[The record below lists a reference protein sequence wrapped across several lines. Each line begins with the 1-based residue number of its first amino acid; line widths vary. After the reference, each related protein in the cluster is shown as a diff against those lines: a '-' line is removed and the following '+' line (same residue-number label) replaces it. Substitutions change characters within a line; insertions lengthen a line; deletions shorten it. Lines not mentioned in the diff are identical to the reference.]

1 MNIEDSSLAI
11 FQPPSEEKLIN
22 SRKWVTYQPKNVVN
36 ATSNIEFEI
45 PNNSG
50 EYIDL
55 SKCMINLKYS
65 IVNLDGSMFE
75 SPYNLADPGNPADW
89 EYDDRVPVNLFLQ
102 SAFKKV
108 DLKVGNVN
116 VSSEVGNAYD
126 YKAILDKLIFQ
137 AHSTQYANDKAN
149 VRQNALP
156 GDILYFQST
165 VEQTDSRQGYE
176 KYASWPE
183 ASDALKHRI
192 SASNIVDLSGP
203 LFLDLCQQKKFLLN
217 QVPLSFTFHQH
228 SDVVRINTST
238 ENTLT
243 KKIIMHEVTL
253 DICQVQVSPSVILK
267 HNLQLEKNRALYPYW
282 NSNIKT
288 VTVPVGTST
297 FEISDIFKGNIPS
310 DVVIGCVPSTKYVGS
325 PGGSRFEFGENI
337 KTIQFMVDGVTV
349 PEEKFDSTIGGEDK
363 NHQSSECIPRK
374 TDNLIRLF
382 DFNFSTFQLF
392 QFRIQDKIKCMIFG
406 QKQKGYTRINITF
419 TEALTSAYTLII
431 YGKFPAVLS
440 VDQAR
445 NVYHEY

>member
-22 SRKWVTYQPKNVVN
+22 SRRWVTYQPKNVVN

-55 SKCMINLKYS
+55 SKSIINLKYS
-65 IVNLDGSMFE
+65 IVNLDGSTFQ
-75 SPYNLADPGNPADW
+75 SPTNLAGEGEVANWDYSN
-89 EYDDRVPVNLFLQ
+89 VIPVNMFLQ

-108 DLKVGNVN
+108 DLYVGNVN
-116 VSSEVGNAYD
+116 VCSEVGNAYD

-137 AHSTQYANDKAN
+137 AHSSQYANDKTELKKEMLPAN
-149 VRQNALP
+149 
-156 GDILYFQST
+156 IEYFQTT

-176 KYASWPE
+176 KYASWPQVSE
-183 ASDALKHRI
+183 TTKHRI
-192 SASNIVDLSGP
+192 SGSNIVDLSGP
-203 LFLDLCQQKKFLLN
+203 LFLDLCQQKRFLLN

-228 SDVVRINTST
+228 SDLVRINSGT
-238 ENTLT
+238 ENTVT

-253 DICQVQVSPSVILK
+253 DICQVQVTPSVILK

-310 DVVIGCVPSTKYVGS
+310 DVVIGCVFNSNYVGS
-325 PGGSRFEFGENI
+325 ASKSRFDFSDEI

-349 PEEKFDSTIGGEDK
+349 PEEKFDIQLVEKSIL
-363 NHQSSECIPRK
+363 I
-374 TDNLIRLF
+374 NL
-382 DFNFSTFQLF
+382 
-392 QFRIQDKIKCMIFG
+392 
-406 QKQKGYTRINITF
+406 
-419 TEALTSAYTLII
+419 
-431 YGKFPAVLS
+431 LS
-440 VDQAR
+440 VFREKQII
-445 NVYHEY
+445 